1 MKKALALFAVILI
14 LVFLTGC
21 IREDEKRIHL
31 ISREEGSGTR
41 AAFTE
46 ILKIKEA
53 GHDSTSAEAEVTSST
68 YVVITTVA
76 GDKNAIGYVSAGV
89 LASSQAKGVKAVSID
104 GVYPDAGNVKA
115 GHYALTRDFFIA
127 DCGNP
132 DACTRD
138 FVKYIAGCQGADII
152 ESEGYVA
159 GIERSHEYIKSV
171 NLEGTITVA
180 GSTSVAPL
188 MESLSENYKKIQPG
202 VTVDIQQT
210 GSGAGII
217 SLTEGACQ
225 LATSSRVLTSQ
236 EKAAGVREQI
246 IARDGIA
253 VIVNDE
259 NPIENLTS
267 EQVKEIFTGERKYW
281 T

>member
-1 MKKALALFAVILI
+1 M
-14 LVFLTGC
+14 
-21 IREDEKRIHL
+21 
-31 ISREEGSGTR
+31 
-41 AAFTE
+41 
-46 ILKIKEA
+46 
-53 GHDSTSAEAEVTSST
+53 
-68 YVVITTVA
+68 
-76 GDKNAIGYVSAGV
+76 
-89 LASSQAKGVKAVSID
+89 
-104 GVYPDAGNVKA
+104 KA
-115 GHYALTRDFFIA
+115 GRYALTRDFFIA

-138 FVKYIAGCQGADII
+138 FAKYIAGREGADII

-159 GIERSHEYIKSV
+159 CGERTHEYIKSV

-188 MESLSENYKKIQPG
+188 MESLSENYKKIQPW

-225 LATSSRVLTSQ
+225 LAISSRVLTSQ
-236 EKAAGVREQI
+236 EKAAGIREQI